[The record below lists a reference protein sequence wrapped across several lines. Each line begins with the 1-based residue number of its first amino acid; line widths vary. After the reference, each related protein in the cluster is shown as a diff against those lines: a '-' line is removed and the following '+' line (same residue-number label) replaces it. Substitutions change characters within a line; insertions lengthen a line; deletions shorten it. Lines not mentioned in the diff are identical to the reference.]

1 MVCPD
6 YCTVDHLQAGVAAPA
21 VVEGFQHQFPQA
33 GQRPPPKLTI
43 DRRPF
48 AKMLVQIAP
57 RNARPRNPEN
67 PIEYKPV
74 VPRAPATT
82 GTALDYERLKAR
94 PFLVA
99 HQTPYQNDLRKSH
112 VESEL
117 SLVGNPLCQR
127 PLGPQLEC
135 TPEAILREFSRD
147 ILAFAGDTGCG
158 RYCLGA
164 GSGVT

>member
-21 VVEGFQHQFPQA
+21 VVAGFQHQFPQA

-67 PIEYKPV
+67 PIENKPV
-74 VPRAPATT
+74 VPRATAAS
-82 GTALDYERLKAR
+82 GAALDNERLKAR
-94 PFLVA
+94 PSLVA

-117 SLVGNPLCQR
+117 GPVGNPLCQR
-127 PLGPQLEC
+127 LRGTGLIDKGPKTTVAEIKVWAQ
-135 TPEAILREFSRD
+135 
-147 ILAFAGDTGCG
+147 
-158 RYCLGA
+158 
-164 GSGVT
+164 